1 MGYGYGANSAYV
13 VDIDKL
19 KELNLPSFEE
29 FHNSIDREIVQNI
42 GFFYVEEL
50 EQDIL
55 KLWGQ
60 LQQEFQDA
68 TGLKLYVGYHDS
80 DAEGSKYDDVDGIF
94 YYAENVITPTLAGS
108 KALNCGLVERKWWVV
123 FT

>member
-55 KLWGQ
+55 KLWEQ
-60 LQQEFQDA
+60 LQQEFQNA

-94 YYAENVITPTLAGS
+94 YYAENVTSPTLAGA
-108 KALNCGLVERKWWVV
+108 KALRNGIVAHRTWVT
-123 FT
+123 FE